1 MAFTLTE
8 MAHNLMTRDDP
19 MNPDLDPR
27 RRWLALL
34 AALLLA
40 TFTAQTAFAQ
50 TAGGVVIS
58 AGFTRDTAG
67 DFPTDQNLV
76 VEGLTGS
83 YGVAL
88 EAAPTGNVTVTPTV
102 SVGATAVSVVS
113 PAALIF
119 TTADWNTAQSVTVTG
134 IVDADAI
141 DNAFTITHAVS
152 GYGSVTTGPEVSGLA
167 PERPILR
174 WDHAGN
180 TVTFDERDDPGFGV
194 ALRVQVM
201 NPPMRR
207 VTYETPGYT
216 GGDFLYFT
224 TIATSGSAT
233 YASARGGGADAYGLS
248 DFGAFQFGI
257 HAEHSNDFEPVNQS
271 MGLENDAYPEGTEQ
285 FTVRLAASNSFV
297 RAVPV
302 NPVANVGIVSEILT
316 VNIIDDDRIGAV
328 LTVSNLP
335 GSPAGTLRENQRDL
349 YNVALATDWLQ
360 PGDSSV
366 VVTASAAPDDDG
378 DTLARLTPDTLT
390 FTKAN
395 WNTVQ
400 QVTVTALPD
409 EDGDTDSVVISQR
422 VRFGEDVGPAA
433 DFTLTVQEAPLLRF
447 TTPTALRLAEGSATD
462 VCLEVVRSPADITLA
477 TTPLNIL
484 LTPDNAGFTN
494 GAGPDQYELPAL
506 PATGWTLPPLNAV
519 GMPQCVSVPA
529 RDDSDL
535 NADLSFRLTPSL
547 ASGPGFSDPG
557 VVTITIL
564 DNDRAAVRFSEQ
576 TLLMTE
582 GGAAFYTVRLN
593 SVPGVNVEISSAVT
607 PITTSP
613 RVTVT
618 LAPATLTFTT
628 ANWNT
633 PQTVNLD
640 ASENDGGFT
649 AESRT
654 ITNSISGGDI
664 AGYGALP
671 APDSI
676 PLTILNNDELIF
688 SNTGA
693 INLNEGGDSATVVL
707 TMASVPSGTVTLTP
721 TGLPAAGAAGALTL
735 DPPTVEFTVAD
746 WNVPRTVL
754 VSAAHDFDNDND
766 TTTLA
771 YASSGGGSGAGDAAN
786 YATVAPITVSITD
799 DDEAA
804 LAFSSTEQ
812 LLIADTTVPYTVAL
826 ATQPRGE
833 VTVTPA
839 NGDPAAVTVDTAPL
853 VFTAA
858 NWNTPQPVSVT
869 AAGEDFIDSIA
880 TITHTV
886 AGYGNYNGLDVP
898 AITVEVVG
906 RPRLVIEPARV
917 TVTEGGT
924 AHHTVRLGA
933 KPRAGTVRVNRGRE
947 AERGPGR
954 YGEVTGNDF
963 TGNFRSG
970 QNLLFDANN
979 WNIPVAISV
988 VTVADDDNSEDFYW
1002 RLQYTVAAASAVRGN
1017 PEFYDAERAFFE
1029 VIIADDDPLEEQ
1041 GITVSASDLTI
1052 NEGGAGTYT
1061 VALTGVPPHAILGVG
1076 VQPPLDGAGA
1086 VVVTPS
1092 TANDPE
1098 SRLSVHPSTAA
1109 LTFTAATW
1117 STPQTVSVVSADNDE
1132 DSRRSDTVSI
1142 THELSGGVRTTTFS
1156 NDIDI
1161 YPEGHARAGQVIGRD
1176 NVITIPE
1183 TDPRSA
1189 QYGAAYD
1196 PTPMDVTVTIYNN
1209 DPNVVISTEP
1219 LRVNEGGVSP
1229 TYTVELLGIPDGVAT
1244 ITPGYVAATPPAGG
1258 YLTIPDVRFTADNWQ
1273 VTQTVGVTALDN
1285 GEGGEAD
1292 RTFTVTHSATNY
1304 ADDDIGEQQFTV
1316 TVVDDDVV
1324 GVLVSASALSVDEGG
1339 FTTYTVMLGDIP
1351 SEDVTITP
1359 AVAPD
1364 GGDVTLTPSGALVFT
1379 DATWNTAQVV
1389 TVNAAHDTAR
1399 DTGEGGANNDDS
1411 ANISHTAVSA
1421 GDDYN
1426 GASVGSVAVTVADD
1440 DVADVIAGG
1449 ALFTAG
1455 DKSVLEGDSASSL
1468 IYTIV
1473 LNSLPAADVVIT
1485 PSASLSDEL
1494 TLPDALTFTDA
1505 NWNVR
1510 QTVSITAAPGRDD
1523 SLEHVTLMVTHS
1535 VSGGD
1540 YNSETIP
1547 PVEVTITN
1555 DTPGVLVGGVDN
1567 LRIDEGRNLDA
1578 DGNPIP
1584 TGGAHTYTIVLASD
1598 PRGLV
1603 TVTPAHG
1610 PGTGARDL
1618 TFTPAVLV
1626 FDAATWNTPQSVS
1639 VGTGG
1644 DLIDDGN
1651 LTQTI
1656 THAISGA
1663 ATATGESY
1671 EGITATLPAGPF
1683 NVTIIEDDEAGI
1695 NVLMANGGPV
1705 PSSGLSVIN
1714 ADGMLTYGI
1723 TLATQPSGGATVTV
1737 ALTAT
1742 PGEINP
1748 AALTFS
1754 STNWNT
1760 LQVVTLTAERQPN
1773 DFTVQVRHTSSSD
1786 DAPEYAALSTS
1797 VGVNVVSP
1805 RITSTRALSTGSGG
1819 GGSGTPADPRVVRPG
1834 QTLTIEL
1841 DISTHLEGNLTV
1853 AFEIVRMDGD
1863 TPTYLP
1869 TLNPPGGVVFT
1880 PEANPTGANL
1890 PLGTLDVVIPAG
1902 AAGDYEI
1909 RMTSL
1914 TGPGATVGG
1923 VPIPMPA
1930 GAFYTIRVPGP
1941 DLTFTPESITA
1952 AANFGEGTDMDYSV
1966 RLSELPTGDVTVMIA
1981 SSNADNLMVSD
1992 ATLTFSDSN
2001 WNQPVQVALMS
2012 PPDAPASTAGSFTI
2026 AHTASGA
2033 NYGDVTKD
2041 FQVTV
2046 NQAGIT
2052 FNPLGFSLNPGESKI
2067 YTIVLE
2073 TPPSADV
2080 LVTPSTVPPDVA
2092 SVTLSESALTFT
2104 TADPMAANYWNK
2116 PQTVTV
2122 TATADFTP
2130 DTYPDGIGLS
2140 HAVTGA
2146 SNYAAYYAEDGRL
2159 TMPVFMVRPSP
2170 TAALDEL
2177 NRIILPEIVRA
2188 MADQQTGA
2196 IARRIRQAKL
2206 GGGGG
2211 GGASLSFAGQST
2223 LEGIAATQA
2232 DAAVNTD
2239 GIDFRRALG
2248 GSEFVMPLS
2257 AAADGNGG
2265 FGVGAGG
2272 GGFGAGGLH
2281 NATFWGGGDHRELGG
2296 ESGALDWE
2304 GTLFSVNLG
2313 FDARVRPDLLTGLL
2327 VTHSE
2332 ADIEF
2337 AGGINGNGD
2346 YDLTHTGVN
2355 PYLGWSARDGRL
2367 DMWATAGFGSGEIEA
2382 TFDNDPDESYKT
2394 DISTQ
2399 MLGIGG
2405 SGTWFHFGKTELRL
2419 KAEAFVT
2426 KTDVDKT
2433 DDYMAREVDANRL
2446 RFALEG
2452 NHKQTTAT
2460 GGELNRN
2467 AEIGIRSDTGD
2478 GETGSGIEVGGGIQY
2493 TNQARGVTLSGNAR
2507 ALFGHSGEYDD
2518 WGISAHLNLTPGKD
2532 GQGLSLSLTPT
2543 YGNSSSRMSEMWDEG
2558 ITTPTST
2565 LGSTAATAADSK
2577 LEANLS
2583 AQLAYGLTT
2592 QPITPYTQ
2600 LTLGKTQSYRLGLK
2614 YQKTP
2619 HLNLNLYTNHRKNE
2633 GVWLKGEVEF

>member
-58 AGFTRDTAG
+58 AGFTRDTHG
-67 DFPTDQNLV
+67 NFPTTQNLV

-83 YGVAL
+83 YGVTL
-88 EAAPTGNVTVTPTV
+88 QTAPSGNVTVTPSI
-102 SVGATAVSVVS
+102 SVGAGAVSIS
-113 PAALIF
+113 PATLTF
-119 TTADWNTAQSVTVTG
+119 TPANYNTAQSVTVTG

-141 DNAFTITHAVS
+141 DNPFTITHAASGASVS
-152 GYGSVTTGPEVSGLA
+152 VGPAVSGLA

-174 WDHAGN
+174 WDHAGD
-180 TVTFDERDDPGFGV
+180 TATFGEGDDIGTGV
-194 ALRVQVM
+194 PLRVQVM

-216 GGDFLYFT
+216 GGDFLYFNT
-224 TIATSGSAT
+224 QGISGSAT
-233 YASARGGGADAYGLS
+233 YAGGSGGGVDAYGLS
-248 DFGAFQFGI
+248 GLGSFQFGL
-257 HAEHSNDFEPVNQS
+257 HAEHSNDFVPVVQS
-271 MGLENDAYPEGTEQ
+271 MGLENDAYPEGNEQ
-285 FTVRLAASNSFV
+285 FTVRLTAINSFNN
-297 RAVPV
+297 PS
-302 NPVANVGIVSEILT
+302 NPVANVAIVNETLT

-328 LTVSNLP
+328 LAIART
-335 GSPAGTLRENQRDL
+335 PATLRENQRGSYD
-349 YNVALATDWLQ
+349 VALASDWLQ
-360 PGDSSV
+360 PGGSV
-366 VVTASAAPDDDG
+366 VVTGSAAMDDDG

-409 EDGDTDSVVISQR
+409 EDGDTDSVVISHR
-422 VRFGEDVGPAA
+422 ASFGEDGAGGVGPAA
-433 DFTLTVQEAPLLRF
+433 TVTLTVQEAPVVRF
-447 TTPTALRLAEGSATD
+447 TTPTTLRIAEGSATD
-462 VCLEVVRSPADITLA
+462 VCLEVVRSPADINLA
-477 TTPLNIL
+477 TSPLNIL

-494 GAGPDQYELPAL
+494 GATNDHYMLPAL
-506 PATGWTLPPLNAV
+506 PATGWTLPPLTAV
-519 GMPQCVSVPA
+519 GAPQCVSVPTI
-529 RDDSDL
+529 DDMDS

-564 DNDRAAVRFSEQ
+564 DNDRAAMRFSEQ
-576 TLLMTE
+576 TLLLTE
-582 GGAAFYTVRLN
+582 GGSAFYTAQLN
-593 SVPGVNVEISSAVT
+593 SVPGSNVVITPTLSAAATT
-607 PITTSP
+607 PNVP
-613 RVTVT
+613 VT

-628 ANWNT
+628 TNWNT
-633 PQTVNLD
+633 PQTVSLT
-640 ASENDGGFT
+640 AGENNGGFDT
-649 AESRT
+649 ELRT
-654 ITNSISGGDI
+654 ITNTPGGGDI
-664 AGYGALP
+664 AGYGALS
-671 APDSI
+671 ADSI

-693 INLNEGGDSATVVL
+693 ITLNEGGDPATVVL
-707 TMASVPSGTVTLTP
+707 EMKSVPSGTVTLTP

-754 VSAAHDFDNDND
+754 VSAAHDFDNDDD

-804 LAFSSTEQ
+804 LTITPATE
-812 LLIADTTVPYTVAL
+812 LLVIANTVDTYTVAL
-826 ATQPRGE
+826 ATQPRGA

-839 NGDPAAVTVDTAPL
+839 NDNPAVVTLNTGSADGTL

-858 NWNTPQPVSVT
+858 NWNTPQAVTAT
-869 AAGEDFIDSIA
+869 AAGEDAIDEIA

-886 AGYGNYNGLDVP
+886 AGYGDYDSLAVAD
-898 AITVEVVG
+898 ITVEVVG
-906 RPRLVIEPARV
+906 LPRIVLEPARG

-933 KPRAGTVRVNRGRE
+933 RPRGGAVSVNRSSNINARE
-947 AERGPGR
+947 INDT
-954 YGEVTGNDF
+954 GEANYQGFPSYQEFFGFGD
-963 TGNFRSG
+963 SD
-970 QNLLFDANN
+970 NLVFNASN
-979 WNIPVAISV
+979 WNIPVAISI
-988 VTVADDDNSEDFYW
+988 TTLQDDNSGDYFLQVPYEIVGSSGYAAPRVFY
-1002 RLQYTVAAASAVRGN
+1002 RLIV
-1017 PEFYDAERAFFE
+1017 
-1029 VIIADDDPLEEQ
+1029 ADDDPLEEQ
-1041 GITVSASDLTI
+1041 GITVPMSVSGITV
-1052 NEGGAGTYT
+1052 NEGGAATYT
-1061 VALTGVPPHAILGVG
+1061 VALTGVPPQHEPG
-1076 VQPPLDGAGA
+1076 
-1086 VVVTPS
+1086 VVTVTPRPI
-1092 TANDPE
+1092 DPDG
-1098 SRLSVHPSTAA
+1098 RLSVHPSTAA
-1109 LTFTAATW
+1109 LTFAGAAW
-1117 STPQTVSVVSADNDE
+1117 STPQTVTVMGVENME
-1132 DSRRSDTVSI
+1132 DTRRSDTVSI
-1142 THELSGGVRTTTFS
+1142 THELSGGIRTRVFA
-1156 NDIDI
+1156 NDEDVYI
-1161 YPEGHARAGQVIGRD
+1161 EGHARAGQLAGRD
-1176 NVITIPE
+1176 EPISIPT
-1183 TDPRSA
+1183 TDPRA
-1189 QYGAAYD
+1189 VRYGAAYD

-1219 LRVNEGGVSP
+1219 LRVNEGENAA
-1229 TYTVELLGIPDGVAT
+1229 YTVQLLGVPNGIAT
-1244 ITPGYVAATPPAGG
+1244 ITPGFVVADPPAGG
-1258 YLTIPDVRFTADNWQ
+1258 YLEIDPLMFAADNWQ
-1273 VTQTVGVTALDN
+1273 VTRTVTVTATDN

-1292 RTFTVTHSATNY
+1292 RTFTVTHSTTNY
-1304 ADDDIGEQQFTV
+1304 ADDDIGAQQFTV

-1324 GVLVSASALSVDEGG
+1324 GVLVSASALSVGEGDSG
-1339 FTTYTVMLGDIP
+1339 TYTVVLGDIP
-1351 SEDVTITP
+1351 AADVTITP
-1359 AVAPD
+1359 AIEPSDSDLTLVRVGGAPLPP
-1364 GGDVTLTPSGALVFT
+1364 GGALTFT
-1379 DATWNTAQVV
+1379 IANWNTPQLLTIV
-1389 TVNAAHDTAR
+1389 AAHDTAR

-1449 ALFTAG
+1449 ALFTAD

-1485 PSASLSDEL
+1485 PSASLSGEL

-1540 YNSETIP
+1540 YNGETIP

-1555 DTPGVLVGGVDN
+1555 DTPGVLVGGADN

-1584 TGGAHTYTIVLASD
+1584 TGGAHTYTVVLASD

-1610 PGTGARDL
+1610 PGDGARDL
-1618 TFTPAVLV
+1618 IFTPAVLV

-1656 THAISGA
+1656 THTISGA

-1683 NVTIIEDDEAGI
+1683 TVTIIENDRAKILVLTEAG
-1695 NVLMANGGPV
+1695 GPL
-1705 PSSGLSVIN
+1705 PNSGLNIIN
-1714 ADGMLTYGI
+1714 ADGTLIYGVA
-1723 TLATQPSGGATVTV
+1723 LMTQPAGDGTVVVSLTASQGEITPATLTFTAASQDDWLTRKLVTVTV
-1737 ALTAT
+1737 A
-1742 PGEINP
+1742 
-1748 AALTFS
+1748 
-1754 STNWNT
+1754 
-1760 LQVVTLTAERQPN
+1760 ERQAD
-1773 DFTVQVRHTSSSD
+1773 DFTLQVRHTSSSD

-1797 VGVNVVSP
+1797 VGVGVASP

-1834 QTLTIEL
+1834 ETLTIEL

-2033 NYGDVTKD
+2033 NYGDVTKA

-2052 FNPLGFSLNPGESKI
+2052 FAPLGFSLNPGESKI

-2080 LVTPSTVPPDVA
+2080 LVTPSTVPPDVV
-2092 SVTLSESALTFT
+2092 SVTLTPASALTFT
-2104 TADPMAANYWNK
+2104 AIAGNWSM

-2130 DTYPDGIGLS
+2130 DTYPDGVGLS
-2140 HAVTGA
+2140 HTVAGG
-2146 SNYAAYYAEDGRL
+2146 NYGDYFANGVL

-2206 GGGGG
+2206 GEGGG

-2239 GIDFRRALG
+2239 GIDFQRALG

-2337 AGGINGNGD
+2337 AGGINGGGD

-2382 TFDNDPDESYKT
+2382 TFDNDPERSYTT

-2518 WGISAHLNLTPGKD
+2518 WGISAHLNLSPGKD

-2543 YGNSSSRMSEMWDEG
+2543 YGNPNSRMNEVWDDG
-2558 ITTPTST
+2558 ITST
-2565 LGSTAATAADSK
+2565 ASSLGDTAGSTADSK

-2583 AQLAYGLTT
+2583 AHLAYGLTHH
-2592 QPITPYTQ
+2592 PMTPYTQ
-2600 LTLGKTQSYRLGLK
+2600 LTLGNTNTYRLGLK
-2614 YQKTP
+2614 WQKTP
-2619 HLNLNLYTNHRKNE
+2619 HLNLNLYTNHRKNQ

>member
-58 AGFTRDTAG
+58 AGFTRDTHG
-67 DFPTDQNLV
+67 NFPTTQNLV

-83 YGVAL
+83 YGVTL
-88 EAAPTGNVTVTPTV
+88 QTAPSGNVTVTPSI
-102 SVGATAVSVVS
+102 SVGAGAVSIS
-113 PAALIF
+113 PATLTF
-119 TTADWNTAQSVTVTG
+119 TPANYNTAQSVTVTG

-141 DNAFTITHAVS
+141 DNPFTITHAASGASVS
-152 GYGSVTTGPEVSGLA
+152 VGPAVSGLA

-174 WDHAGN
+174 WDHAGD
-180 TVTFDERDDPGFGV
+180 TATFGEGDDIGTGV
-194 ALRVQVM
+194 PLRVQVM

-216 GGDFLYFT
+216 GGDFLYFNT
-224 TIATSGSAT
+224 QGISGSAT
-233 YASARGGGADAYGLS
+233 YAGGSGGGVDAYGLS
-248 DFGAFQFGI
+248 GLGSFQFGL
-257 HAEHSNDFEPVNQS
+257 HAEHSNDFVPVVQS
-271 MGLENDAYPEGTEQ
+271 MGLENDAYPEGNEQ
-285 FTVRLAASNSFV
+285 FTVRLTAINSFNN
-297 RAVPV
+297 PS
-302 NPVANVGIVSEILT
+302 NPVANVAIVNETLT

-328 LTVSNLP
+328 LAIART
-335 GSPAGTLRENQRDL
+335 PATLRENQRGSYD
-349 YNVALATDWLQ
+349 VALASDWLQ
-360 PGDSSV
+360 PGGSV
-366 VVTASAAPDDDG
+366 VVTGSAAMDDDG

-462 VCLEVVRSPADITLA
+462 VCLEVVRSPADINLA
-477 TTPLNIL
+477 TSPLNIL

-494 GAGPDQYELPAL
+494 GATSDHYTLPA
-506 PATGWTLPPLNAV
+506 PMATGGTLPPLTAV
-519 GMPQCVSVPA
+519 GTPQCVSVSTI
-529 RDDSDL
+529 DGGMGT
-535 NADLSFRLTPSL
+535 ADLSFRLTPSL

-564 DNDRAAVRFSEQ
+564 DNDRAAMRFSEQ
-576 TLLMTE
+576 TLLLTE
-582 GGAAFYTVRLN
+582 GGSAFYTAQLN
-593 SVPGVNVEISSAVT
+593 SVPGSNVVITPTLSAAATNPFV
-607 PITTSP
+607 P
-613 RVTVT
+613 VT

-628 ANWNT
+628 TNWNT
-633 PQTVNLD
+633 PQTVSLT
-640 ASENDGGFT
+640 AGENNGGFDT
-649 AESRT
+649 ELRT
-654 ITNSISGGDI
+654 ITNTPGGGDI
-664 AGYGALP
+664 AGYGALS
-671 APDSI
+671 ADSI
-676 PLTILNNDELIF
+676 PLTVLNNDELIF

-693 INLNEGGDSATVVL
+693 FTLNEGGDPATVVL
-707 TMASVPSGTVTLTP
+707 EMKSVPTGTVTLTP

-771 YASSGGGSGAGDAAN
+771 YASSGGGSGGD
-786 YATVAPITVSITD
+786 YATVAPITASIAD

-804 LAFSSTEQ
+804 LALNPDNNLNVIASTTG
-812 LLIADTTVPYTVAL
+812 AYTVAL

-839 NGDPAAVTVDTAPL
+839 NDNPAAVTLNTGNADGTL

-858 NWNTPQPVSVT
+858 NWNTPQPVTAT
-869 AAGEDFIDSIA
+869 AAGEDTIDDIA

-886 AGYGNYNGLDVP
+886 AGYGTYDGLPVP
-898 AITVEVVG
+898 AITVTVVG
-906 RPRLVIEPARV
+906 QPRIVIEPARL
-917 TVTEGGT
+917 TVTEGGVS
-924 AHHTVRLGA
+924 HHTVRLGA
-933 KPRAGTVRVNRGRE
+933 RPLLDNVIISQFNTNQRNLNRYHEANENTFARNFTVGSNLIFSPDNWHIPVSRSITTAQDANSADSYYQIRYEPTGSSTV
-947 AERGPGR
+947 PGR
-954 YGEVTGNDF
+954 REYYG
-963 TGNFRSG
+963 
-970 QNLLFDANN
+970 
-979 WNIPVAISV
+979 
-988 VTVADDDNSEDFYW
+988 
-1002 RLQYTVAAASAVRGN
+1002 AAPAVFAM
-1017 PEFYDAERAFFE
+1017 P
-1029 VIIADDDPLEEQ
+1029 IADDDPLEEQ
-1041 GITVSASDLTI
+1041 GITVSASGITI

-1061 VALTGVPPHAILGVG
+1061 VSLTGVPPHGIPGFS
-1076 VQPPLDGAGA
+1076 VQPPLDSAGA
-1086 VVVTPS
+1086 VIVTPS
-1092 TANDPE
+1092 TTNDPD

-1117 STPQTVSVVSADNDE
+1117 NTPQTVSVVSADNDE
-1132 DSRRSDTVSI
+1132 DTRRSDTVSI
-1142 THELSGGVRTTTFS
+1142 THELSGGIRTLAFADGVTDVF
-1156 NDIDI
+1156 
-1161 YPEGHARAGQVIGRD
+1161 PEDHATSAGQVIGID
-1176 NVITIPE
+1176 EPITIPT
-1183 TDPRSA
+1183 TDPRALRYGSA
-1189 QYGAAYD
+1189 FDATTA
-1196 PTPMDVTVTIYNN
+1196 DVAVTIYNN

-1219 LRVNEGGVSP
+1219 LRVNEGGASP

-1244 ITPGYVAATPPAGG
+1244 ITPVYVAATPLAGG
-1258 YLTIPDVRFTADNWQ
+1258 YLTIPEVRFTADNWQ

-1324 GVLVSASALSVDEGG
+1324 GVLVSASALSVDEGE

-1364 GGDVTLTPSGALVFT
+1364 DSDLTLTPSGALVFT
-1379 DATWNTAQVV
+1379 DATWNTPQVV
-1389 TVNAAHDTAR
+1389 TVAAAHDTAR

-1449 ALFTAG
+1449 ALFTAD

-1485 PSASLSDEL
+1485 PSASLSGEL

-1567 LRIDEGRNLDA
+1567 LRIDEGGETD
-1578 DGNPIP
+1578 
-1584 TGGAHTYTIVLASD
+1584 TYTIVLASD

-1610 PGTGARDL
+1610 PGTGAADL
-1618 TFTPAVLV
+1618 TFTPAALV
-1626 FDAATWNTPQSVS
+1626 FDATNWAMAQMVT
-1639 VGTGG
+1639 VGTVG
-1644 DLIDDGN
+1644 DVIDDGD

-1671 EGITATLPAGPF
+1671 EGIDATQPAGPF
-1683 NVTIIEDDEAGI
+1683 NVTIIENDVAEILVLTEAG
-1695 NVLMANGGPV
+1695 GPL
-1705 PSSGLSVIN
+1705 PNSGLNIIN
-1714 ADGMLTYGI
+1714 ADGTLIYGVA
-1723 TLATQPSGGATVTV
+1723 LATQPAGDGTVVVSLTASQGEITPATLTFTAASQDDWLTRKLVTVTV
-1737 ALTAT
+1737 A
-1742 PGEINP
+1742 
-1748 AALTFS
+1748 
-1754 STNWNT
+1754 
-1760 LQVVTLTAERQPN
+1760 ERQAD
-1773 DFTVQVRHTSSSD
+1773 DFTLQVRHTSSSD

-1797 VGVNVVSP
+1797 VGVGVASP

-1834 QTLTIEL
+1834 ETLTIEL
-1841 DISTHLEGNLTV
+1841 DINTHLEGNLTV
-1853 AFEIVRMDGD
+1853 AFEVVRMDGD

-1869 TLNPPGGVVFT
+1869 TLNPSPVVFM

-1890 PLGTLDVVIPAG
+1890 PLGALDVVIPAG

-2033 NYGDVTKD
+2033 NYGDVTKA

-2052 FNPLGFSLNPGESKI
+2052 FAPLGFSLNPGESKI

-2080 LVTPSTVPPDVA
+2080 LVTPSTVPPDVV
-2092 SVTLSESALTFT
+2092 SVTLTPASALTFT
-2104 TADPMAANYWNK
+2104 AIAGNWSM

-2146 SNYAAYYAEDGRL
+2146 SNYADYFRNGVL
-2159 TMPVFMVRPSP
+2159 TMPEFMVRPSP

-2177 NRIILPEIVRA
+2177 NRVILPEIVRA

-2206 GGGGG
+2206 GEGGG

-2239 GIDFRRALG
+2239 GIDFQRALG

-2337 AGGINGNGD
+2337 AGGINGGGD

-2405 SGTWFHFGKTELRL
+2405 SGTWFHFGKTEMRL

-2518 WGISAHLNLTPGKD
+2518 WGISAHLNLSPGKD

-2543 YGNSSSRMSEMWDEG
+2543 YGNSSSRMSEVWDEG
-2558 ITTPTST
+2558 IRSSAGAGSSSSAST
-2565 LGSTAATAADSK
+2565 LGSGSTTADSK
-2577 LEANLS
+2577 LEANLRANLS
-2583 AQLAYGLTT
+2583 YGLTT
-2592 QPITPYTQ
+2592 HPITPYTQ

-2619 HLNLNLYTNHRKNE
+2619 HLNLNLYTNHQNNQ

>member
-58 AGFTRDTAG
+58 EGFTRDAHG
-67 DFPTDQNLV
+67 DFPADQDLV

-83 YGVAL
+83 YGVTL
-88 EAAPTGNVTVTPTV
+88 QTAPSGNVVVTPSI
-102 SVGATAVSVVS
+102 SVGAGAVSIS
-113 PAALIF
+113 PATLTF
-119 TTADWNTAQSVTVTG
+119 TPTNYNTAQSVTVTG

-152 GYGSVTTGPEVSGLA
+152 GYGSVTTADAVSGLA

-174 WDHAGN
+174 WDHAGD
-180 TVTFDERDDPGFGV
+180 TATFGEGDDIGIGV
-194 ALRVQVM
+194 PLRVQVM

-216 GGDFLYFT
+216 GDDFLYFNT
-224 TIATSGSAT
+224 QAISRSAT
-233 YASARGGGADAYGLS
+233 YAGARGGGADAYALSGLGS
-248 DFGAFQFGI
+248 LQFGV
-257 HAEHSNDFEPVNQS
+257 HAEHSDDFEPVVQS
-271 MGLENDAYPEGTEQ
+271 MGLEDDAYPEGNEQ
-285 FTVRLAASNSFV
+285 LTVRLTSRNSFNN
-297 RAVPV
+297 PS
-302 NPVANVGIVSEILT
+302 NPVANVGIVNEILT
-316 VNIIDDDRIGAV
+316 VNIIDNDLPGAV
-328 LTVSNLP
+328 LTVS
-335 GSPAGTLRENQRDL
+335 SPGTLRENQRGS
-349 YNVALATDWLQ
+349 YEVSLATDWLQ
-360 PGDSSV
+360 PGGSV
-366 VVTASAAPDDDG
+366 VVTGSAAADANG
-378 DTLARLTPDTLT
+378 DALAALTPATLT

-395 WNTVQ
+395 WNTAQ
-400 QVTVTALPD
+400 TVAVEALAD
-409 EDGDTDSVVISQR
+409 EDGDTDSVVISHR
-422 VRFGEDVGPAA
+422 ASFGEDGAGGVGPTATT
-433 DFTLTVQEAPLLRF
+433 TLTVQEAPVVRF
-447 TTPTALRLAEGSATD
+447 VQTAFRIGEGSAAN
-462 VCLEVVRSPADITLA
+462 VCMEVVRSPADIDLM

-494 GAGPDQYELPAL
+494 GATSDHYTLPA
-506 PATGWTLPPLNAV
+506 PMATGGTLPPLTAV
-519 GMPQCVSVPA
+519 GTPQCVSVSTI
-529 RDDSDL
+529 DGGMGT
-535 NADLSFRLTPSL
+535 ADLSFRLTPSL

-564 DNDRAAVRFSEQ
+564 DNDRAAMRFSEQ
-576 TLLMTE
+576 TLLLTE
-582 GGAAFYTVRLN
+582 GGTTFFTARLN
-593 SVPGVNVEISSAVT
+593 SVPGSNVVITPTLSAAATT
-607 PITTSP
+607 PNVP
-613 RVTVT
+613 VT

-628 ANWNT
+628 TNWNT
-633 PQTVNLD
+633 PQTVSLT
-640 ASENDGGFT
+640 AGENNGGFDT
-649 AESRT
+649 ELRT
-654 ITNSISGGDI
+654 ITNTPGGGDI
-664 AGYGALP
+664 AGYGALS
-671 APDSI
+671 ADSI

-693 INLNEGGDSATVVL
+693 ITLNEGGDPATVVL
-707 TMASVPSGTVTLTP
+707 EMKSVPSGTVTLTP

-771 YASSGGGSGAGDAAN
+771 YASSGGGSGGGD
-786 YATVAPITVSITD
+786 YATVAPITASITD

-804 LAFSSTEQ
+804 LALNPDNNLNVIASTTG
-812 LLIADTTVPYTVAL
+812 AYTVAL

-839 NGDPAAVTVDTAPL
+839 NDNPAAVTLNTGNADGTL

-858 NWNTPQPVSVT
+858 NWNTPQAVTTT
-869 AAGEDFIDSIA
+869 AAGEDTIDDIA

-886 AGYGNYNGLDVP
+886 AGYGDYNDLPVP
-898 AITVEVVG
+898 AITVTVVG
-906 RPRLVIEPARV
+906 QPRIVVEPMRL
-917 TVTEGGT
+917 TVTEGGVS
-924 AHHTVRLGA
+924 HHTVRLGA
-933 KPRAGTVRVNRGRE
+933 RPLLDNVIISQFNTNQRNINRYEEANQNTFTRNFVQTSNIIFSPDNWHVPVSRSITV
-947 AERGPGR
+947 P
-954 YGEVTGNDF
+954 
-963 TGNFRSG
+963 
-970 QNLLFDANN
+970 QDANSGDGYFQ
-979 WNIPVAISV
+979 IRYEPTGSSTFPDRREYYPAAPAIF
-988 VTVADDDNSEDFYW
+988 AM
-1002 RLQYTVAAASAVRGN
+1002 
-1017 PEFYDAERAFFE
+1017 P
-1029 VIIADDDPLEEQ
+1029 IADDDPLEEQ
-1041 GITVSASDLTI
+1041 GITVSTSALTI
-1052 NEGGAGTYT
+1052 NEGGSGIYT
-1061 VALTGVPPHAILGVG
+1061 VSLSGVPPER
-1076 VQPPLDGAGA
+1076 DAGA
-1086 VVVTPS
+1086 VTVTPRL
-1092 TANDPE
+1092 TDPDDG
-1098 SRLSVHPSTAA
+1098 RLSVHASTAA
-1109 LTFTAATW
+1109 LTFTGATW
-1117 STPQTVSVVSADNDE
+1117 STPQTVSVVSVDNDE
-1132 DSRRSDTVSI
+1132 DTRRSDTVSI
-1142 THELSGGVRTTTFS
+1142 THELSGGIRTIAFADGVTDVYGVGQT
-1156 NDIDI
+1156 N
-1161 YPEGHARAGQVIGRD
+1161 EGDVALLDEPVFIL
-1176 NVITIPE
+1176 P
-1183 TDPRSA
+1183 TDPRALRYGSA
-1189 QYGAAYD
+1189 FDATTA
-1196 PTPMDVTVTIYNN
+1196 DVAVTIYNN
-1209 DPNVVISTEP
+1209 DPNVVISTAP
-1219 LRVNEGGVSP
+1219 LRVTEGGASP

-1258 YLTIPDVRFTADNWQ
+1258 YLSIPEVRFTTNNWQ

-1292 RTFTVTHSATNY
+1292 RTFTVTHSTTNY

-1324 GVLVSASALSVDEGG
+1324 GVLVSASALSVDEGE

-1351 SEDVTITP
+1351 SADVTITP

-1389 TVNAAHDTAR
+1389 TVAAAHDTAR

-1449 ALFTAG
+1449 ALFTAD
-1455 DKSVLEGDSASSL
+1455 DKRVLEGDSASSL

-1914 TGPGATVGG
+1914 TGPGATVGR

-2046 NQAGIT
+2046 NQAGII
-2052 FNPLGFSLNPGESKI
+2052 FAPLGFSLNPGESKI

-2092 SVTLSESALTFT
+2092 SVTLTPASALTFT
-2104 TADPMAANYWNK
+2104 AIAGNWSM

-2140 HAVTGA
+2140 HAVTGT
-2146 SNYAAYYAEDGRL
+2146 SNYAVYYAENGVL
-2159 TMPVFMVRPSP
+2159 TMPEFMVRPSP

-2177 NRIILPEIVRA
+2177 NRIILPEIVRS
-2188 MADQQTGA
+2188 MADQQTSA

-2206 GGGGG
+2206 GEGG

-2232 DAAVNTD
+2232 EAAVNTD

-2257 AAADGNGG
+2257 A
-2265 FGVGAGG
+2265 GVGAGG

-2337 AGGINGNGD
+2337 AGGINAGGD

>member
-50 TAGGVVIS
+50 TAGVVIS
-58 AGFTRDTAG
+58 EGFTRDTHG
-67 DFPTDQNLV
+67 DFPADQNLV

-83 YGVAL
+83 YVVAL
-88 EAAPTGNVTVTPTV
+88 QTAPSGNVVVTPSI
-102 SVGATAVSVVS
+102 SVGAGAVSIS
-113 PAALIF
+113 PATLTF
-119 TTADWNTAQSVTVTG
+119 TPANYNTAQSVTVTG

-141 DNAFTITHAVS
+141 DNPFTITHAVS
-152 GYGSVTTGPEVSGLA
+152 GYGSVTTADAVSGLA

-180 TVTFDERDDPGFGV
+180 TVTFDERDGTVP
-194 ALRVQVM
+194 LRVQVM

-216 GGDFLYFT
+216 GGDFLYFI

-233 YASARGGGADAYGLS
+233 YAGARGAGADAYGLS
-248 DFGAFQFGI
+248 DFGAFQVGI
-257 HAEHSNDFEPVNQS
+257 HAAHRNDFEPVNQS

-302 NPVANVGIVSEILT
+302 NPVANVGIAGEILT
-316 VNIIDDDRIGAV
+316 VNIIDDDRAGAV
-328 LTVSNLP
+328 LTVS
-335 GSPAGTLRENQRDL
+335 SPGTLRENQRGS
-349 YNVALATDWLQ
+349 YEVALASDWLQ
-360 PGDSSV
+360 PGGSV
-366 VVTASAAPDDDG
+366 VVTGSAAVDDDG
-378 DTLARLTPDTLT
+378 DALAALTPATLT

-395 WNTVQ
+395 WNTAQ
-400 QVTVTALPD
+400 TVAVEALAD
-409 EDGDTDSVVISQR
+409 EDGDTDSVVISHR
-422 VRFGEDVGPAA
+422 ASFGEDGAGGVGPAA
-433 DFTLTVQEAPLLRF
+433 TVTLTVQEAPVVRF
-447 TTPTALRLAEGSATD
+447 TMPTTLRLAEGSATN
-462 VCLEVVRSPADITLA
+462 VCMEVVRSPADINLM

-506 PATGWTLPPLNAV
+506 PATGWTLPPLTAPNAE
-519 GMPQCVSVPA
+519 QCVSVPA
-529 RDDSDL
+529 RNDSDL

-582 GGAAFYTVRLN
+582 GGAASFTAQLN
-593 SVPGVNVEISSAVT
+593 TVPGSSVVISSALSAATTT
-607 PITTSP
+607 PSVP
-613 RVTVT
+613 VT
-618 LAPATLTFTT
+618 LAPARLTFTT
-628 ANWNT
+628 TNWNR
-633 PQTVNLD
+633 PQTVSLN
-640 ASENDGGFT
+640 AEENDGGFDT
-649 AESRT
+649 ELRT
-654 ITNSISGGDI
+654 INNNYVSGGDLT
-664 AGYGALP
+664 GYGALSTL
-671 APDSI
+671 DSVA
-676 PLTILNNDELIF
+676 LTILNNDELIF

-693 INLNEGGDSATVVL
+693 ITLNEGGDPATVVL
-707 TMASVPSGTVTLTP
+707 EMKSVPTGTVTLTP

-771 YASSGGGSGAGDAAN
+771 YASSGGGSGGD
-786 YATVAPITVSITD
+786 YATVAPITASIAD

-804 LAFSSTEQ
+804 LALNPDNNLNVIASTTG
-812 LLIADTTVPYTVAL
+812 AYTVAL

-839 NGDPAAVTVDTAPL
+839 NDNPAAVTLNTGNADGTL

-858 NWNTPQPVSVT
+858 NWNTPQPVTAT
-869 AAGEDFIDSIA
+869 AAGEDTIDDIA

-886 AGYGNYNGLDVP
+886 AGYGTYDGLPVP
-898 AITVEVVG
+898 AITVTVVG
-906 RPRLVIEPARV
+906 QPRIVIEPARL
-917 TVTEGGT
+917 TVTEGGVS
-924 AHHTVRLGA
+924 HHTVRLGA
-933 KPRAGTVRVNRGRE
+933 RPLLDNVIISQFNTNQRNLNRYHEANENTFARNFTVGSNLIFSPDNWHIPVSRSITTAQDANSADSYYQIRYEPTGSSTV
-947 AERGPGR
+947 PGR
-954 YGEVTGNDF
+954 REYYG
-963 TGNFRSG
+963 
-970 QNLLFDANN
+970 
-979 WNIPVAISV
+979 
-988 VTVADDDNSEDFYW
+988 
-1002 RLQYTVAAASAVRGN
+1002 AAPAVFAM
-1017 PEFYDAERAFFE
+1017 P
-1029 VIIADDDPLEEQ
+1029 IADDDPLEEQ
-1041 GITVSASDLTI
+1041 GITVSASGITI

-1061 VALTGVPPHAILGVG
+1061 VSLTGVPPHGIPGFS
-1076 VQPPLDGAGA
+1076 VQPPLDSAGA
-1086 VVVTPS
+1086 VIVTPS
-1092 TANDPE
+1092 TTNDPD

-1117 STPQTVSVVSADNDE
+1117 NTPQTVSVVSADNDE
-1132 DSRRSDTVSI
+1132 DTRRSDTVSI
-1142 THELSGGVRTTTFS
+1142 THELSGGIRTLAFADGVTDVF
-1156 NDIDI
+1156 
-1161 YPEGHARAGQVIGRD
+1161 PEDHATSAGQVIGID
-1176 NVITIPE
+1176 EPITIPT
-1183 TDPRSA
+1183 TDPRALRYGSA
-1189 QYGAAYD
+1189 FDATTA
-1196 PTPMDVTVTIYNN
+1196 DVAVTIYNN

-1219 LRVNEGGVSP
+1219 LRVNEGGASP

-1244 ITPGYVAATPPAGG
+1244 ITPVYVAATPLAGG
-1258 YLTIPDVRFTADNWQ
+1258 YLTIPEVRFTADNWQ

-1324 GVLVSASALSVDEGG
+1324 GVLVSASALSVDEGE

-1364 GGDVTLTPSGALVFT
+1364 DSDLTLTPSGALVFT
-1379 DATWNTAQVV
+1379 DATWNTPQVV
-1389 TVNAAHDTAR
+1389 TVAAAHDTAR

-1449 ALFTAG
+1449 ALFTAD

-1485 PSASLSDEL
+1485 PSASLSGEL

-1567 LRIDEGRNLDA
+1567 LRIDEGGETD
-1578 DGNPIP
+1578 
-1584 TGGAHTYTIVLASD
+1584 TYTIVLASD

-1610 PGTGARDL
+1610 PGTGAADL
-1618 TFTPAVLV
+1618 TFTPAALV
-1626 FDAATWNTPQSVS
+1626 FDATNWAMAQMVT
-1639 VGTGG
+1639 VGTVG
-1644 DLIDDGN
+1644 DVIDDGD

-1671 EGITATLPAGPF
+1671 EGIDATQPAGPF
-1683 NVTIIEDDEAGI
+1683 NVTIIENDVAEILVLTEAG
-1695 NVLMANGGPV
+1695 GPL
-1705 PSSGLSVIN
+1705 PNSGLNIIN
-1714 ADGMLTYGI
+1714 ADGTLIYGVA
-1723 TLATQPSGGATVTV
+1723 LATQPAGDGTVVVSLTASQGEITPATLTFTAASQDDWLTRKLVTVTV
-1737 ALTAT
+1737 A
-1742 PGEINP
+1742 
-1748 AALTFS
+1748 
-1754 STNWNT
+1754 
-1760 LQVVTLTAERQPN
+1760 ERQAN

-1797 VGVNVVSP
+1797 VGVGVASP

-1834 QTLTIEL
+1834 ETLTIEL

-1992 ATLTFSDSN
+1992 ATLTFSNGN

-2052 FNPLGFSLNPGESKI
+2052 FAPLGFSLNPGESKI

-2092 SVTLSESALTFT
+2092 SVTLTPASALTFT
-2104 TADPMAANYWNK
+2104 AIAGNWSM

-2130 DTYPDGIGLS
+2130 DTYPDGVGLS
-2140 HAVTGA
+2140 HTVAGG
-2146 SNYAAYYAEDGRL
+2146 NYGDYFANGVL
-2159 TMPVFMVRPSP
+2159 TMPEFMVRPSP

-2177 NRIILPEIVRA
+2177 NRIILPEIVRS

-2206 GGGGG
+2206 GAGGG

-2223 LEGIAATQA
+2223 LGGIAATQA
-2232 DAAVNTD
+2232 EAAVNTD

-2518 WGISAHLNLTPGKD
+2518 WGISAHLNLSPGKD

-2543 YGNSSSRMSEMWDEG
+2543 YGNSSSRMSEVWDEG
-2558 ITTPTST
+2558 ITTPAASAST
-2565 LGSTAATAADSK
+2565 LGSGAAATGSTADSK

-2583 AQLAYGLTT
+2583 ANLSYGLTT
-2592 QPITPYTQ
+2592 HPITPYTQ

-2619 HLNLNLYTNHRKNE
+2619 HLNLNLYTNHQNNQ